1 MSLYKKK
8 NLEVSTYALY
18 HISLEELDLLEGCI
32 KKDRQKQKT
41 LYYKYCDAMFTL
53 AYRILNNRDEAND
66 VLQDAFIQIF
76 QKIEQFQRQSTLGA
90 WIKTIVVRT
99 ALRQLK
105 SQKLFDTLH
114 ESKHDSADFIPNEID
129 GKILEKVILS
139 LPDGYRTI
147 FILAEIE
154 GYKHRE
160 IAEILNI
167 SEGTS
172 KSQLFNAKKT
182 LREKLKNEWL

>member
-1 MSLYKKK
+1 MIK
-8 NLEVSTYALY
+8 NSDLEISTLASYRL
-18 HISLEELDLLEGCI
+18 SEDELDLLEGCLL
-32 KKDRQKQKT
+32 KERQKQKQ

-53 AYRILNNRDEAND
+53 AYRILNDRDEAHD
-66 VLQDAFIQIF
+66 VLQDAFIQVF
-76 QKIEQFQRQSTLGA
+76 QKIEQFKRQSTLGA

-99 ALRQLK
+99 ALRHLK
-105 SQKLFDTLH
+105 SQKLFETLEEH
-114 ESKHDSADFIPNEID
+114 KHDSIALTTNDID
-129 GKILEKVILS
+129 GKILEKLILS

-147 FILAEIE
+147 FILAEVE

-160 IAEILNI
+160 IAEMLNI

-182 LREKLKNEWL
+182 LKDKLKNEWL

>member
-1 MSLYKKK
+1 MVSPAY
-8 NLEVSTYALY
+8 NLSV
-18 HISLEELDLLEGCI
+18 EELDLLEGCLN
-32 KKDRQKQKT
+32 KDRLKQKR

-53 AYRILNNRDEAND
+53 AYRILNNHDEAND
-66 VLQDAFIQIF
+66 VLQDAFIQVF
-76 QKIEQFQRQSTLGA
+76 QKINQFKRHSSLGA
-90 WIKTIVVRT
+90 WIKTIVIRT
-99 ALRQLK
+99 AIRHFKNLQ
-105 SQKLFDTLH
+105 LFDTYQQ
-114 ESKHDSADFIPNEID
+114 EKHDSVHINSQEID

-147 FILAEIE
+147 FILAEVE

-172 KSQLFNAKKT
+172 KSQLFNAKKI
-182 LREKLKNEWL
+182 LKEKLKNEYL